1 VPGILPLPNSAPDS
15 LTPNHCRV
23 PLPELVDVA
32 TTVLEEVVAVAL
44 VLDGATLDV
53 GLDTAE
59 VVAWT
64 LDAIMLDT
72 LVEVTGLESGTLDAV
87 LDATRVDDEL
97 LEATFSPAVDMG
109 MLETVALEITELLS
123 AKEVERTGLDVGLD
137 ATTELLSTTEA
148 DRARLDIA
156 TELDTIILD
165 EIVAE

>member
-1 VPGILPLPNSAPDS
+1 
-15 LTPNHCRV
+15 
-23 PLPELVDVA
+23 
-32 TTVLEEVVAVAL
+32 
-44 VLDGATLDV
+44 
-53 GLDTAE
+53 
-59 VVAWT
+59 
-64 LDAIMLDT
+64 MLDT

-109 MLETVALEITELLS
+109 MLKTVALEITELLS
-123 AKEVERTGLDVGLD
+123 AKEVDRTGLDVGLD

-148 DRARLDIA
+148 DRAGLDIA